1 MKDSDGGSIDDSQL
15 RTQPSNA
22 SPAQADSKV
31 CSVPRFNSPA
41 EFFLRQD
48 EEDRLNDRLRS
59 INLQLRSHKCSAP
72 IEPAM
77 CKRFSAD
84 AYFLAVSIV
93 A

>member
-31 CSVPRFNSPA
+31 CS
-41 EFFLRQD
+41 D